1 MRLMQKTIATLLIIC
16 MMFSLVP
23 PQTGMFDGVYENVF
37 AGGVV
42 GNSGNLISVPGSSN
56 GSGGYIDGTGD
67 DPTFRVCLT
76 RNEKMTVNW
85 VP

>member
-37 AGGVV
+37 AA
-42 GNSGNLISVPGSSN
+42 GSQGDSN
-56 GSGGYIDGTGD
+56 GLDFKSGQPGRD
-67 DPTFRVCLT
+67 DC
-76 RNEKMTVNW
+76 
-85 VP
+85 